1 MFRSGSRM
9 FGVGSS
15 LVLACRK
22 EVSVVSRVFE
32 VGSSR
37 FTLEVDNQEYVNPYV
52 VVANYNVID
61 AFWIR
66 IKRYYLA

>member
-1 MFRSGSRM
+1 M

>member
-1 MFRSGSRM
+1 M
-9 FGVGSS
+9 
-15 LVLACRK
+15 
-22 EVSVVSRVFE
+22 SRVFE

>member
-1 MFRSGSRM
+1 M

-37 FTLEVDNQEYVNPYV
+37 FTQEVDNQEYVNPYV
-52 VVANYNVID
+52 VVASYKVID
-61 AFWIR
+61 AV
-66 IKRYYLA
+66 

>member
-1 MFRSGSRM
+1 M

-61 AFWIR
+61 AFWMR